1 VAATFDR
8 RRTLATLATWATW
21 ATWAAG
27 VGAAG
32 TLPGCGG
39 GSNGSSTGS
48 TRLRALNLT
57 SDLPSIDLLTDD
69 TNRYAALAAD
79 AMSDYQTFDAATVA
93 LKVRRAGDATQL
105 YSSSYVLAKDEVYT
119 AVVWGRETSLRVHTL
134 PEDAVDTDI
143 ADGAARLRVFN
154 ATIDA
159 GALDVYVTSATADIG
174 ESAALQS
181 ALAGGTLG
189 SYRDLSA
196 GTFRLRVTGAGDP
209 ADLRLDV
216 PAIALSIR
224 KHATLVITAG
234 ASGVLVNGVLIPL
247 QGTASVMKNTQARVR
262 VVAGVAGSGN
272 VAVTVGGQ
280 VVAGGY
286 RSPTVGPYTRV
297 AAGTVDVVV
306 RLDGGAPIHHLARHP
321 RGPHQPLET
330 QRFHARQALLAD
342 GGHVG
347 QVGVASRAGDGQP
360 RQGAA
365 GARRGGA
372 RPADALGRLPARGHR
387 SRRGR
392 RLDARD
398 AGQQFGRPRGRH
410 SRLGGAAGVQRRQRQ
425 PADGLGVH
433 GVRAGRQHGADR
445 GDPQGALRRWRAANK

>member
-1 VAATFDR
+1 MSVEGVTALDR
-8 RRTLATLATWATW
+8 RRALATLATWVA
-21 ATWAAG
+21 
-27 VGAAG
+27 GAAG
-32 TLPGCGG
+32 TVALPGCGG
-39 GSNGSSTGS
+39 SGSSSSSGS

-69 TNRYAALAAD
+69 TNRYAALASD
-79 AMSDYQTFDAATVA
+79 AMSDYLTFDAATVA

-105 YSSSYVLAKDEVYT
+105 YSSSFVLAKDEVYT

-159 GALDVYVTSATADIG
+159 GSLDVYVTSATADIA

-209 ADLRLDV
+209 TDLRLDV
-216 PAIALSIR
+216 PAIVLANR

-247 QGTASVMKNTQARVR
+247 QGTATVMKNTQARVR
-262 VVAGVAGSGN
+262 VVASVGGAGN

-297 AAGTVDVVV
+297 AAGTVDVAV
-306 RLDGGAPIHHLARHP
+306 RLDGGSPSTTSLTLVPGADYTLLVTGSAGAARL
-321 RGPHQPLET
+321 RPLT
-330 QRFHARQALLAD
+330 DDNR
-342 GGHVG
+342 VP
-347 QVGVASRAGDGQP
+347 VTASRAKV
-360 RQGAA
+360 
-365 GARRGGA
+365 
-372 RPADALGRLPARGHR
+372 RL
-387 SRRGR
+387 
-392 RLDARD
+392 
-398 AGQQFGRPRGRH
+398 
-410 SRLGGAAGVQRRQRQ
+410 
-425 PADGLGVH
+425 VH
-433 GVRAGRQHGADR
+433 GVTGL
-445 GDPQGALRRWRAANK
+445 DPLTLSVDYLPVATDLAEGTASTPATLASSSAARVDVTAASAAQPVYSVDSVNLQTGSVYTVFVLGGNTAPTGVIRKER